1 MSHLIISKE
10 CPIIENVIQSNKTM
24 DFNISDD
31 EKMYLKNK
39 KELGKEWY
47 YYDKKIEY
55 KYNSWGYR
63 TKEFDDVNEDYILT
77 FGCSFTEGI
86 GLDYNDMW
94 STKLSKKLNLDVF
107 NLGMGGT
114 GVDFQFY
121 NTTLIHNHIL
131 KKNKPPKLVVYQW
144 PFEHRTTYSFK
155 ESLPNREIIGLI
167 PFSTTYQSNNNQF
180 FEKWYSHSFIENE
193 GEMIVQSN
201 IYPIICNNIWKTM
214 GIDVINWTWE
224 RDFIMKKRDLF
235 SNNIKINHMIDTT
248 NYTAR
253 DCSHNGHLS
262 QDLVVDLLLDK
273 ISGLNN

>member
-94 STKLSKKLNLDVF
+94 STKLSKKLN
-107 NLGMGGT
+107 
-114 GVDFQFY
+114 
-121 NTTLIHNHIL
+121 
-131 KKNKPPKLVVYQW
+131 
-144 PFEHRTTYSFK
+144 
-155 ESLPNREIIGLI
+155 
-167 PFSTTYQSNNNQF
+167 
-180 FEKWYSHSFIENE
+180 
-193 GEMIVQSN
+193 
-201 IYPIICNNIWKTM
+201 
-214 GIDVINWTWE
+214 
-224 RDFIMKKRDLF
+224 
-235 SNNIKINHMIDTT
+235 
-248 NYTAR
+248 
-253 DCSHNGHLS
+253 
-262 QDLVVDLLLDK
+262 
-273 ISGLNN
+273 